1 MIFLFQIT
9 AVVFA
14 LIMIYFALL
23 NYRRRELS
31 NLEFYFWVIIW
42 TAAIFIVMFPDL
54 VKGFAKTFLF
64 TRVFDMMVVA
74 GFILVI
80 TMVSISYVRTKRMKK
95 KLDEYVRKE
104 ALSSIKN
111 KKSTMRLVKR

>member
-9 AVVFA
+9 AALFA

-31 NLEFYFWVIIW
+31 NLEFYSWVIIW

-64 TRVFDMMVVA
+64 TRVFDMVVVA

-80 TMVSISYVRTKRMKK
+80 TMVSISYVRTKRMEK
-95 KLDEYVRKE
+95 KLEKYIRKE
-104 ALSSIKN
+104 ALKDV
-111 KKSTMRLVKR
+111 KKTK